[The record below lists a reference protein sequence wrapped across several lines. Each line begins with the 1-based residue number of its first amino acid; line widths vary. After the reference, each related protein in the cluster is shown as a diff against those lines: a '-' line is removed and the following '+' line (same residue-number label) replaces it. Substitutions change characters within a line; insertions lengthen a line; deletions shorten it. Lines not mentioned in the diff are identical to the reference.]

1 VDILGRSYVSVDDRI
16 NMPAKKNYRKI
27 TSKMKNRNCHTA
39 GNSSKILSK
48 TVEAKA

>member
-1 VDILGRSYVSVDDRI
+1 VDILGHSYVSVDDRI

-39 GNSSKILSK
+39 G
-48 TVEAKA
+48 TVLKSYQKL